1 MSDQPH
7 KSRRPAPAGP
17 EPDHSERP
25 VRPRRS
31 PARAGASASSEAT
44 GDETR
49 AAAISPPH
57 VVRRKKRRRPRTEKS
72 GPPLIS
78 ALWYPL
84 QGMGPLVLAAYS
96 ILLWMTS
103 NVGFPLVQMIAVLL
117 VCAAVGLLFLEI
129 ANFTLEG
136 IPSGLRFFEIGWE
149 SISVGMYAMVA
160 VLISRLPHVIGVY
173 AMQSAGSHSPVL
185 ELLLIAAGMYYL
197 PMAIMA
203 LADTES
209 ERGLNPIVVF
219 RGIGRMAGPY
229 FGLVTLAV
237 AAFLIPAVLMW
248 ILQAHPLV
256 IALVTPLLM
265 LYIGAALVRAIALVY
280 RRRAVNLSAG

>member
-1 MSDQPH
+1 
-7 KSRRPAPAGP
+7 
-17 EPDHSERP
+17 
-25 VRPRRS
+25 VRVPS
-31 PARAGASASSEAT
+31 GSNTA
-44 GDETR
+44 GDEAR
-49 AAAISPPH
+49 AAAISPPQD
-57 VVRRKKRRRPRTEKS
+57 VRRKKRRRKRTEKS

-78 ALWYPL
+78 AVWYPL

-103 NVGFPLVQMIAVLL
+103 NVGFPLVQMIVVLL

-149 SISVGMYAMVA
+149 SFSVGMYAMFA
-160 VLISRLPHVIGVY
+160 VLISRLPHLVGLYV
-173 AMQSAGSHSPVL
+173 MQSTGSYSPAG
-185 ELLLIAAGMYYL
+185 ELLLIAVGMYYL
-197 PMAIMA
+197 PMAIVA

-209 ERGLNPIVVF
+209 DRGLNPVVVF
-219 RGIGRMAGPY
+219 RGIGRMAGAY

-237 AAFLIPAVLMW
+237 AALLVPTLLMS
-248 ILQAHPLV
+248 ILQTHPLIV
-256 IALVTPLLM
+256 DLATPLLM

-280 RRRAVNLSAG
+280 RRRGVNLSAV